1 MNMNRAVGVALIIIG
16 VVLLIWGVNASNSFG
31 SEVSEAF
38 TGSPTDR
45 AIWLIV
51 GGIASAVV
59 GLFLTLRAPARR
71 I

>member
-1 MNMNRAVGVALIIIG
+1 MERAVGIALIIIG
-16 VVLLIWGVNASNSFG
+16 VVLLIWGVNASQSLG

-38 TGSPTDR
+38 TGSPSDKSM
-45 AIWLIV
+45 WFIV

-59 GLFLTLRAPARR
+59 GLFLSLRSPGRR